1 MTDKIICKGES
12 PLNSNKILKKIYNE
26 ENNVYMCLRKDGKW
40 WINNI
45 LPSSDKS
52 FAIWQSM
59 SNFLSVDQCKKYIAQ
74 CSGKTFEFKRLNR
87 LILNHL
93 SKFEELKPF
102 KFKNRPFDIKH
113 SCRGANKNVYVW
125 LMKNDLIKFEPIV
138 PMSKEQKRK
147 KQASH
152 TAKWK
157 AKKQEEYC
165 LKKYGV
171 PYKFYNTD
179 LRYTC
184 AKGCVIYRRS
194 NKQTWVLVFQQN
206 KKRKRFNTGCIDK
219 KKASKLALKYFNKQK
234 GGA

>member
-113 SCRGANKNVYVW
+113 SCRGPNKNVYVW
-125 LMKNDLIKFEPIV
+125 LMKNDLIKFEPII
-138 PMSKEQKRK
+138 PMSKEERMKIQKL
-147 KQASH
+147 A

-157 AKKQEEYC
+157 AKKQEEYF

-184 AKGCVIYRRS
+184 AKGCVIFRRS
-194 NKQTWVLVFQQN
+194 NKQSWTLVFQQN

-219 KKASKLALKYFNKQK
+219 KKASKLALAYFEKQK